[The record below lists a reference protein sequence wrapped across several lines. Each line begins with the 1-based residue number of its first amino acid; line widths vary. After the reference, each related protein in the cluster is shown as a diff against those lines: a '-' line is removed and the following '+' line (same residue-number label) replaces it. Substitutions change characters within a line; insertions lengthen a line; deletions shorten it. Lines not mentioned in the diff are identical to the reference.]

1 MKKTL
6 KKSLAMLLSLM
17 MIVSAFSVGSLAA
30 LAEENRVVLDECTAA
45 STANWKSKDQL
56 AWQGDAV
63 NVWWPLQTVCTFPE
77 AKDLTGIGKIFVD
90 WTGSAQEGEFG
101 GDSPFTTI
109 FNRPLADNQNP
120 DDYGIVL
127 TSYTGTLPAV
137 AALSDSEAY
146 TDYGMRFTL
155 PEEDVVAGENYFDV
169 DYSTA
174 GANFDIT
181 KVTGIAFVGRPGGQS
196 TYFHALEAI
205 IDGSGPSDQP
215 SDREI
220 VLSNC
225 DSIDGWFT
233 FDGDQI
239 LLDTEVK
246 SEGSASVK
254 CVHTG
259 GVAWGTPLNHVDV
272 TGLKS
277 ISFDITTNSTGI
289 LTEPTD
295 KYLFLFSGGDPDSF
309 VFQEVVNGENPILG
323 DAELVSRIMQ
333 FDVSGFENYTLSGD
347 GETFVTV
354 TLTPS
359 VIGENFDYTDIT
371 GFLHWSCSGYSGD
384 HVERID
390 NIVATV
396 ANNEPAGEDEYISV
410 KTWGVDQFNSAV
422 EAGTADPEDYLVTS
436 DKDLYTVFSRASV
449 YGVNGCGMVGYA
461 SYENSI
467 LATRD
472 HKYVYEFDVWVNGI
486 DEEDREDILFYG
498 DLYNHEAEDDATV
511 NTYFTNG
518 IKIDD
523 FENETQI
530 KYNETYG
537 YKYKTLTDF
546 LIAEESGNSEPRIYY
561 NRLNVRN
568 QGDRDSYAVGD
579 INFYECR
586 VYDETADPFH
596 TAPVVTLRPGL
607 DNMASF
613 SSEVKPGNTN
623 ARELET
629 LFASKCAIVTLP
641 KAQDCDNTLLFG
653 NASANLA
660 AGKYSYTYSFSNIID
675 PQEGVV
681 ATIKIMKGDQEV
693 ATADIEASDIPEDG
707 NVTVDFTAA
716 EAGEYSAELYINN
729 KMGFRLSSISLGVVL
744 NQDDIAQVVE
754 KINAIGEVVY
764 DPDNELD
771 NGAAVSEARA
781 AYNALC
787 EKYSGVDMSDKVE
800 NYELLTAAESNYSN
814 LVEEY
819 NTMIENAATVDE
831 AIEAIPTPIT
841 LASEEAILLAE
852 ETLASFVDSFGEEK
866 ANLHITKI
874 ADLKEARRL
883 LDELKIP
890 GVIYGD
896 VNGDGEVTVDDALV
910 VLQGA
915 VGKIQLSDAQ
925 KLAGDVDG
933 EAGIGVSDALAVLQK
948 AVGKVETLPLV

>member
-45 STANWKSKDQL
+45 STANWKGDDSL

-63 NVWWPLQTVCTFPE
+63 NVWWPLHTVCTFPE

-90 WTGSAQEGEFG
+90 WTGSAQEPEWG

-109 FNRPLADNQNP
+109 FNRPLAENQNP

-127 TSYTGTLPAV
+127 TSYTGTLPVV
-137 AALSDSEAY
+137 AALSASEAY

-215 SDREI
+215 SDIEI

-225 DSIDGWFT
+225 DSADGWACYPG
-233 FDGDQI
+233 DG
-239 LLDTEVK
+239 LELDTDK
-246 SEGSASVK
+246 KTEGTGSI
-254 CVHTG
+254 HTIQSG
-259 GVAWGTPLNHVDV
+259 GFVQGGPIANLDL
-272 TGLKS
+272 TGIQS
-277 ISFDITTNSTGI
+277 ISFDFAANTAAALSG
-289 LTEPTD
+289 PTD
-295 KYLFLFSGGDPDSF
+295 VAFYLFSGEDF
-309 VFQEVVNGENPILG
+309 VGYQELNEVDTSKVM
-323 DAELVSRIMQ
+323 A
-333 FDVSGFENYTLSGD
+333 FDVDAIRAGYGKDDQSFATI
-347 GETFVTV
+347 TT
-354 TLTPS
+354 TPVS
-359 VIGENFDYTDIT
+359 IGENFDITNVT
-371 GFLHWSCSGYSGD
+371 GFMFWGCTEYGGD
-384 HVERID
+384 HEQWLD
-390 NIVATV
+390 NIVATI
-396 ANNEPAGEDEYISV
+396 ATSDPSDEDEYIGV

-436 DKDLYTVFSRASV
+436 DRDLYSVFSRASV

-467 LATRD
+467 SATKD
-472 HKYVYEFDVWVNGI
+472 HKYIYEFDVWVNGI
-486 DEEDREDILFYG
+486 DEEDREDVLFYG
-498 DLYNHEAEDDATV
+498 DLYNHEAVDDATV

-568 QGDRDSYAVGD
+568 QGERDSYAVGD

-586 VYDETADPFH
+586 VYDETEDPFH

-629 LFASKCAIVTLP
+629 LFASKCAIVTIP

-660 AGKYSYTYSFSNIID
+660 AGKYAYTYSFSDIID

-693 ATADIEASDIPEDG
+693 ATADIEAADIPADG
-707 NVTVDFTAA
+707 NVTVGFTAA

-764 DPDNELD
+764 DPDKELD
-771 NGAAVSEARA
+771 NGNAINEARD

-787 EKYSGVDMSDKVE
+787 EKYSGVDMSDRVE
-800 NYELLTAAESNYSN
+800 NYELLTAAEGNYSS

-831 AIEAIPTPIT
+831 AIEAIPTPVT

-852 ETLASFVDSFGEEK
+852 DTLASFVDSFGEEK

-874 ADLKEARRL
+874 PDLKEARRL
-883 LDELKIP
+883 LDEIKNP
-890 GVIYGD
+890 AVVYGD
-896 VNGDGEVTVDDALV
+896 VNDDGKVTVDDALV

-915 VGKIQLSDAQ
+915 VGKIQLNDAQ

>member
-17 MIVSAFSVGSLAA
+17 MIISVFSVGAA
-30 LAEENRVVLDECTAA
+30 VSANTEYTMIAIVAMKPAEDAAQLSTRHIFNLTEADLTALNGGTPVDLGSYGFEAEWGIGDAA
-45 STANWKSKDQL
+45 SNNPAEYPAGNWGNSHWGYDANGNL
-56 AWQGDAV
+56 YYE
-63 NVWWPLQTVCTFPE
+63 T
-77 AKDLTGIGKIFVD
+77 
-90 WTGSAQEGEFG
+90 
-101 GDSPFTTI
+101 
-109 FNRPLADNQNP
+109 
-120 DDYGIVL
+120 
-127 TSYTGTLPAV
+127 
-137 AALSDSEAY
+137 
-146 TDYGMRFTL
+146 
-155 PEEDVVAGENYFDV
+155 
-169 DYSTA
+169 
-174 GANFDIT
+174 NFDIT
-181 KVTGIAFVGRPGGQS
+181 AGGDTPAEKYAAAGRGELKGILRETADAPVDGKVIDALGRAYAPDMTANETMEGKD
-196 TYFHALEAI
+196 TIRLTLTTEEVYYAPAVTTK
-205 IDGSGPSDQP
+205 
-215 SDREI
+215 EI
-220 VLSNC
+220 QLTNA
-225 DSIDGWFT
+225 DSAEGWWV
-233 FDGDQI
+233 FDGDTFSI
-239 LLDTEVK
+239 DTEIK
-246 SEGSASVK
+246 SEGTGSIK
-254 CVHTG
+254 YPHTG
-259 GVAWGTPLNHVDV
+259 GVAWGATFDPKDI
-272 TGLKS
+272 TGIKS
-277 ISFDITTNSTGI
+277 ISFDIASDNAGI

-295 KYLFLFSGGDPDSF
+295 KCFLLMSDGVLPGFHEPF
-309 VFQEVVNGENPILG
+309 NGEAFLSNA
-323 DAELVSRIMQ
+323 DVMKKVMQ
-333 FDVSGFENYTLSGD
+333 FDVSVFNTNKDEYTLTPDSQ
-347 GETFVTV
+347 TFKTV

-359 VIGENFDYTDIT
+359 VVGEEFNYKNVTNFM
-371 GFLHWSCSGYSGD
+371 HWSCTGYPGD
-384 HVERID
+384 HTEWMD
-390 NIVATV
+390 NVVVTIATS
-396 ANNEPAGEDEYISV
+396 ESAGKDEYIGV

-422 EAGTADPEDYLVTS
+422 ESGTADPEDYLVTS
-436 DKDLYTVFSRASV
+436 DRDLYSVFSRASV

-467 LATRD
+467 SATKD
-472 HKYVYEFDVWVNGI
+472 HKYIYEFDVWVNGI
-486 DEEDREDILFYG
+486 DEEDREDVLFYG
-498 DLYNHEAEDDATV
+498 DLYNHEAEDDATL

-568 QGDRDSYAVGD
+568 QGERDSYAVGD

-586 VYDETADPFH
+586 VYDETEDPFH

-629 LFASKCAIVTLP
+629 LFASKCAIVTIP

-660 AGKYSYTYSFSNIID
+660 AGKYAYTYSFSDIID

-707 NVTVDFTAA
+707 NVTVGFTAA

-764 DPDNELD
+764 DPDKELD
-771 NGAAVSEARA
+771 NGAAINEARD

-787 EKYSGVDMSDKVE
+787 EKYSGVDMSDRVE
-800 NYELLTAAESNYSN
+800 NYELLTAAEATYSS

-831 AIEAIPTPIT
+831 AIKAIPTPVT

-852 ETLASFVDSFGEEK
+852 DTLASFVDSFGEEK

-874 ADLKEARRL
+874 PDLKEARRL
-883 LDELKIP
+883 LDELKNP
-890 GVIYGD
+890 AVVYGD
-896 VNGDGEVTVDDALV
+896 VTGEGDVTVDDALV

-915 VGKIQLSDAQ
+915 VGKIELNDAQ

>member
-17 MIVSAFSVGSLAA
+17 MIISVFSVGAA
-30 LAEENRVVLDECTAA
+30 VSANTEYTMIAIVAMKPAEDAAQLSTRHIFNLTEADLTALNGGTPVDLSTYGFEAEWGIGDAA
-45 STANWKSKDQL
+45 SNNPAEYPAGNWGNSHWGYDANGNL
-56 AWQGDAV
+56 YYE
-63 NVWWPLQTVCTFPE
+63 T
-77 AKDLTGIGKIFVD
+77 
-90 WTGSAQEGEFG
+90 
-101 GDSPFTTI
+101 
-109 FNRPLADNQNP
+109 
-120 DDYGIVL
+120 
-127 TSYTGTLPAV
+127 
-137 AALSDSEAY
+137 
-146 TDYGMRFTL
+146 
-155 PEEDVVAGENYFDV
+155 
-169 DYSTA
+169 
-174 GANFDIT
+174 NFDIPVGGNTPAEKYAAAGRGELKGILRETAADAPVDGKVIDANGRAVAPDMTANETLEGKDTIRLTLTTEEVYYAPAVTT
-181 KVTGIAFVGRPGGQS
+181 K
-196 TYFHALEAI
+196 
-205 IDGSGPSDQP
+205 
-215 SDREI
+215 EI
-220 VLSNC
+220 QLTNA
-225 DSIDGWFT
+225 DSAEGWWV
-233 FDGDQI
+233 FDGDTFSI
-239 LLDTEVK
+239 DTEIK
-246 SEGSASVK
+246 SEGTGSIK
-254 CVHTG
+254 YPHTG
-259 GVAWGTPLNHVDV
+259 GVAWGATFDPKDI
-272 TGLKS
+272 TGIKS
-277 ISFDITTNSTGI
+277 ISFDIASDNAGI

-295 KYLFLFSGGDPDSF
+295 KCFLLMSDGVLPGFHEPF
-309 VFQEVVNGENPILG
+309 NGEAFLSNA
-323 DAELVSRIMQ
+323 DVMKKVMQ
-333 FDVSGFENYTLSGD
+333 FDVSVFNTNKDEYTLTPDSQ
-347 GETFVTV
+347 TFKTV

-359 VIGENFDYTDIT
+359 VVGEEFNYKNVTNFM
-371 GFLHWSCSGYSGD
+371 HWSCTGYPGD
-384 HVERID
+384 HTEWMD
-390 NIVATV
+390 NVVVTIATS
-396 ANNEPAGEDEYISV
+396 ESAGKDEYIGV

-436 DKDLYTVFSRASV
+436 DRDLYSVFSRASV

-467 LATRD
+467 SATRD
-472 HKYVYEFDVWVNGI
+472 HKYIYEFDVWVNGI
-486 DEEDREDILFYG
+486 DEEDREDVLFYG

-568 QGDRDSYAVGD
+568 QGERDSYAVGD

-586 VYDETADPFH
+586 VYDETEDPFH

-629 LFASKCAIVTLP
+629 LFASKCAIVTIP

-660 AGKYSYTYSFSNIID
+660 AGKYAYTYSFSDIID

-693 ATADIEASDIPEDG
+693 ATADIEAADIPADG
-707 NVTVDFTAA
+707 NVTVGFTAA

-764 DPDNELD
+764 DPDKELD
-771 NGAAVSEARA
+771 NGNAINEARD

-787 EKYSGVDMSDKVE
+787 EKYSGVDMSDRVE
-800 NYELLTAAESNYSN
+800 NYELLTAAEASYSS

-831 AIEAIPTPIT
+831 AIEAIPTPVT
-841 LASEEAILLAE
+841 LASEGAILLAE
-852 ETLASFVDSFGEEK
+852 DTLASFVDSFGEEK

-874 ADLKEARRL
+874 PDLKEARRL
-883 LDELKIP
+883 LDEIKNP
-890 GVIYGD
+890 AVVYGD
-896 VNGDGEVTVDDALV
+896 VTGDGNVTVDDALV

-915 VGKIQLSDAQ
+915 VGKIELNDAQ

>member
-17 MIVSAFSVGSLAA
+17 MVISVFSVSAAVSADTEYTMIAIVAMKPAEDAAQLSTRHIFNLTEADLTALNGGTPVDLGSYGFE
-30 LAEENRVVLDECTAA
+30 AEWGIGDAA
-45 STANWKSKDQL
+45 SNNPAEYPAGNWENSHWGYDANGNLYYETNFDITAGGDTPAEKYAAAGRGELKGILRETADAPVDGKVIDALGRAYAPDMTANETMEGKDTIRLTLTTEEVYYAPAVTTKAVMVNNCDSADGWACYPGDGLELDTDKKTEGTGSIHTIQSGGFV
-56 AWQGDAV
+56 QGGPIA
-63 NVWWPLQTVCTFPE
+63 NL
-77 AKDLTGIGKIFVD
+77 DLTGI
-90 WTGSAQEGEFG
+90 Q
-101 GDSPFTTI
+101 
-109 FNRPLADNQNP
+109 
-120 DDYGIVL
+120 
-127 TSYTGTLPAV
+127 
-137 AALSDSEAY
+137 
-146 TDYGMRFTL
+146 
-155 PEEDVVAGENYFDV
+155 
-169 DYSTA
+169 
-174 GANFDIT
+174 
-181 KVTGIAFVGRPGGQS
+181 
-196 TYFHALEAI
+196 
-205 IDGSGPSDQP
+205 
-215 SDREI
+215 
-220 VLSNC
+220 
-225 DSIDGWFT
+225 
-233 FDGDQI
+233 
-239 LLDTEVK
+239 
-246 SEGSASVK
+246 
-254 CVHTG
+254 
-259 GVAWGTPLNHVDV
+259 
-272 TGLKS
+272 S
-277 ISFDITTNSTGI
+277 ISFDFAANTAEALSG
-289 LTEPTD
+289 PKD
-295 KYLFLFSGGDPDSF
+295 VAFYLFSGEDF
-309 VFQEVVNGENPILG
+309 VGYQELNEVDTSKVM
-323 DAELVSRIMQ
+323 A
-333 FDVSGFENYTLSGD
+333 FDVDAIRAGYGKDDQSFANIT
-347 GETFVTV
+347 T
-354 TLTPS
+354 TPVS
-359 VIGENFDYTDIT
+359 IGENFDIT
-371 GFLHWSCSGYSGD
+371 NVSGFMFWGCTEYGGD
-384 HVERID
+384 HEQWLD
-390 NIVATV
+390 NIVATI
-396 ANNEPAGEDEYISV
+396 ATSDPGDEDEYIGV

-436 DKDLYTVFSRASV
+436 DRDLYSVFSRASV

-461 SYENSI
+461 SYDNSI
-467 LATRD
+467 SATKD
-472 HKYVYEFDVWVNGI
+472 HKYIYEFDVWVNGI
-486 DEEDREDILFYG
+486 DEEDREDVLFYG

-568 QGDRDSYAVGD
+568 QGERDSYAVGD

-586 VYDETADPFH
+586 VYDETEDPFH

-629 LFASKCAIVTLP
+629 LFASKCAIVTIP

-660 AGKYSYTYSFSNIID
+660 AGKYAYTYSFSDIID

-693 ATADIEASDIPEDG
+693 ATADIEAADIPADG
-707 NVTVDFTAA
+707 NVTVGFTAA

-764 DPDNELD
+764 DPDKELD
-771 NGAAVSEARA
+771 NGNAINEARD

-787 EKYSGVDMSDKVE
+787 EKYSGVDMSDRVE
-800 NYELLTAAESNYSN
+800 NYELLTAAEASYSS

-831 AIEAIPTPIT
+831 AIEAIPTPVT

-852 ETLASFVDSFGEEK
+852 DTLASFVDSFGEEK

-874 ADLKEARRL
+874 PDLKEARRL
-883 LDELKIP
+883 LDELKNP
-890 GVIYGD
+890 AVVYGD
-896 VNGDGEVTVDDALV
+896 VNNDGKVTVDDALV

-915 VGKIQLSDAQ
+915 VGKIQLNDAQ

>member
-17 MIVSAFSVGSLAA
+17 MIISVFSVGAA
-30 LAEENRVVLDECTAA
+30 VSANTEYTMIAIVAMKPAEDAAQLSTRHIFNLTEADLTALNGGTPVDLSTYGFEAEWGIGDAA
-45 STANWKSKDQL
+45 SNNPAEYPAGNWGNSHWDYDANGNLYYETNFEITAGGNTPAEKYAAAGRGELKGILRETADAPVDGKVIDALGRAYAPDMTANETMEGKD
-56 AWQGDAV
+56 
-63 NVWWPLQTVCTFPE
+63 TIR
-77 AKDLTGIGKIFVD
+77 LTL
-90 WTGSAQEGEFG
+90 
-101 GDSPFTTI
+101 TTEEVYY
-109 FNRPLADNQNP
+109 A
-120 DDYGIVL
+120 
-127 TSYTGTLPAV
+127 PAV
-137 AALSDSEAY
+137 TTKEIQLTNADSAE
-146 TDYGMRFTL
+146 
-155 PEEDVVAGENYFDV
+155 
-169 DYSTA
+169 
-174 GANFDIT
+174 
-181 KVTGIAFVGRPGGQS
+181 
-196 TYFHALEAI
+196 
-205 IDGSGPSDQP
+205 
-215 SDREI
+215 
-220 VLSNC
+220 
-225 DSIDGWFT
+225 GWWV
-233 FDGDQI
+233 FDGDTFSI
-239 LLDTEVK
+239 DTEIK
-246 SEGSASVK
+246 SEGTGSIK
-254 CVHTG
+254 YPHTG
-259 GVAWGTPLNHVDV
+259 GVAWGATFDPKDI
-272 TGLKS
+272 TGIKS
-277 ISFDITTNSTGI
+277 ISFDIASDNAGI

-295 KYLFLFSGGDPDSF
+295 KCFLLMSDGVLPGFHEPF
-309 VFQEVVNGENPILG
+309 NGEAFLSNA
-323 DAELVSRIMQ
+323 DVMKKVMQ
-333 FDVSGFENYTLSGD
+333 FDVSVFNTNKDEYTLTPDSQ
-347 GETFVTV
+347 TFKTV

-359 VIGENFDYTDIT
+359 FVGEEFNYKNVTNFM
-371 GFLHWSCSGYSGD
+371 HWSCTGYPGD
-384 HVERID
+384 HTEWMD
-390 NIVATV
+390 NVVVTIATS
-396 ANNEPAGEDEYISV
+396 ESAGKDEYIGV

-422 EAGTADPEDYLVTS
+422 ESGTADPEDYLVTS
-436 DKDLYTVFSRASV
+436 DRDLYSVFSRASV

-467 LATRD
+467 SATKD
-472 HKYVYEFDVWVNGI
+472 HKYIYEFDVWVNGI
-486 DEEDREDILFYG
+486 DEEDREDVLFYG
-498 DLYNHEAEDDATV
+498 DLYNHEAEDDATL

-568 QGDRDSYAVGD
+568 QGERDSYAVGD

-586 VYDETADPFH
+586 VYDETEDPFH

-623 ARELET
+623 ARELEA
-629 LFASKCAIVTLP
+629 LFASKCAIVTIP
-641 KAQDCDNTLLFG
+641 KAQDCNNTLLFG

-660 AGKYSYTYSFSNIID
+660 AGKYAYTYSFSDIID

-693 ATADIEASDIPEDG
+693 ATADIEAADIPADG
-707 NVTVDFTAA
+707 NVTVGFTAA

-764 DPDNELD
+764 DPDKELD
-771 NGAAVSEARA
+771 NGAAINEARD

-787 EKYSGVDMSDKVE
+787 EKYSGVDMSDRVE
-800 NYELLTAAESNYSN
+800 NYELLTAAEGNYSS

-831 AIEAIPTPIT
+831 AIEAIPTPVT

-852 ETLASFVDSFGEEK
+852 DTLASFVDSFGEEK

-874 ADLKEARRL
+874 PDLKEARRL
-883 LDELKIP
+883 LDELKNP
-890 GVIYGD
+890 AVVYGD
-896 VNGDGEVTVDDALV
+896 VTGEGEVTVDDALV

-915 VGKIQLSDAQ
+915 VGKIDLSDAQ